1 MEVLEVDEAEDKVQ
15 LTTFKARLKSKEFVV
30 AFAKSPPRSMAE
42 MLLKAYKYMNTKD
55 ALAVIE
61 QRDAGK
67 ERMSIREDQKGKR
80 REKGDHS
87 SSRDT
92 VKKRDNKPL
101 RMVKFTPLVML
112 VDNHALKW
120 PKPLHSSPN
129 VRDKKKY

>member
-1 MEVLEVDEAEDKVQ
+1 
-15 LTTFKARLKSKEFVV
+15 
-30 AFAKSPPRSMAE
+30 
-42 MLLKAYKYMNTKD
+42 MNTKD

-67 ERMSIREDQKGKR
+67 ERISIREDQKGKR
-80 REKGDHS
+80 TEKGDHS

-92 VKKRDNKPL
+92 VKKRDNKPP